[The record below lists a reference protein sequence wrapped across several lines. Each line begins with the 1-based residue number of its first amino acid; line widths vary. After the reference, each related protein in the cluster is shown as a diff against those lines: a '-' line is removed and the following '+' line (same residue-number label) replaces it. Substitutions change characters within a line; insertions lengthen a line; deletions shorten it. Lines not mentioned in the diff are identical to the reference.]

1 MLMGILKWELQ
12 GSKAMRSRKILAWG
26 SILLVLAIIPCLGQE
41 KTKGKVLPKPVI
53 ELPFPMGGVAEGP
66 ETTLN
71 KNDLSM
77 NGPGGSRFVY
87 LEDKNLEPK
96 ETAEAAAVRVPG
108 PGEPG
113 FLCQEQKNLYPG
125 ESTEEKKS
133 TAVIKKK

>member
-1 MLMGILKWELQ
+1 
-12 GSKAMRSRKILAWG
+12 MRSQRVLIWGTILFF
-26 SILLVLAIIPCLGQE
+26 LALIPCLGQE
-41 KTKGKVLPKPVI
+41 KAKNRIKSKPVT

-66 ETTLN
+66 ETALN
-71 KNDLSM
+71 KKDLSM

-96 ETAEAAAVRVPG
+96 ETAEAAAGRVPG

-125 ESTEEKKS
+125 ESRQDKRPPS
-133 TAVIKKK
+133 SGKKKANK